1 MEKSAP
7 ILMGGAAR
15 AGDVIHIDNN
25 KVANKLQ
32 ILLDIINLHILCLIE
47 DYALKT

>member
-32 ILLDIINLHILCLIE
+32 IS
-47 DYALKT
+47 